1 MRRLSLLLTMLVM
14 LCGTI
19 RADGYDFYVGRVY
32 YRIILGNDMKP
43 TTNVEVVKGDE
54 KYSGDIVIPSSITV
68 NKNEYTVTRIGQDA
82 FYDCKSVTSISLPNS
97 ITSKLEVIEGRAF
110 GNCEGLTSIKIPDSV
125 TEIGQFAF
133 LQCTN
138 LKTVYM
144 GRGLKTVRYNAFGY
158 CEALERVEISDLA
171 AWCGIAFYYN
181 GSASGW
187 FGPHANPLS
196 YAGHLY
202 LNGEEVVDLV
212 IPKEVT
218 SIHGDLNFCGCVG
231 LKSVTFPDDCNVE
244 YIGAFTFQG
253 CENIKSLKL
262 NKHLKRIYECAFS
275 GCKSI
280 ESLVIP
286 DEVTLISCAAFS
298 GCSSLKELK
307 LGNALE
313 VIETGFWGPAFGGT
327 SVTEIVVPEKIK
339 NLNGFWNSKLSIVN
353 IGKTSLTE
361 ISGTGRDAILPIER
375 INITDLATFMGIKK
389 QLGGYDLYLN
399 GNLVEDL
406 TIPSSVS
413 EIGERAMQGCQRLKN
428 ITIPSHV
435 KTINDKAFNGCYYIE
450 TITFEGGSPTI
461 GKDVFGTYNNTYIIS
476 KMREPSGAPNGIINE
491 CQRRNILCVPAGCKE
506 TYGTAEGW
514 NTFRYIVEASGPEE
528 AFLDRGNLYRIYGD
542 EVTLVKG
549 GAHAYWGYYLPET
562 ATYQDKTYP
571 ITVIGGEVH
580 DGFSPDIVI
589 YAGVKQI
596 VEKVFANCTGVHTV
610 TSYIKN
616 PYAINS
622 NVFSAETKQSAI
634 LIVPYGTKAKYQS
647 TDGWKEFA
655 NIEEMDPEP
664 SEPYVVY
671 NDGTLTFYCDN
682 QRSSREGT
690 TYGLNDVVGD
700 NCPSWNVHYDTTTKV
715 VFDASFSEA
724 KPKTT
729 YRWFSNFWKI
739 TEIQGMEYL
748 NTSEVTNMG
757 HMFYMVSSLANLDV
771 SGFDT
776 RNATNMNSMFFSC
789 STLTNLDVSGFETGK
804 VTDMIDMFNNC
815 RALTSLNVSEFD
827 TRNVKNMS
835 SMLINCKA
843 LKELILG
850 SNFITTDQV
859 ACANVFSKCAV
870 LNKITFTGDIP
881 ASINS
886 EFFSLVGSAETPV
899 TLTVPEQYKSN
910 YAAKFDGNK
919 FYGGYF
925 KMSGEEINY
934 YTITLD
940 SPMRGF
946 CADCDLDFSAV
957 KDLNAYIAIDYST
970 YTRNVNLKAIS
981 DAPAGTGLLL
991 VGSPGAYRV
1000 PIVKSKSDK
1009 KKNMLKGVLGETV
1022 RVYPKEGD
1030 YTNYLFYSEGQQF
1043 ISIGYWGPYVDI
1055 SPGYIYLQVPTQ
1067 AAGDTQKISP
1077 AFGEPTVGEEPYVVY
1092 NDYTLTF
1099 YCDNQRSSRQGT
1111 TYDLNEGSN
1120 PPEWQENKESITKAV
1135 FDASFTNARPTTTSY
1150 WFWDL
1155 SSLTKIEGMNYLN
1168 TSEVTDMYSM
1178 FDGCRSLTAL
1188 DLSHFDTKNVTNM
1201 GQMFYGCNNLK
1212 SLNLSNFDTGNVTYM
1227 GFMFYLCYNLTSLDV
1242 SHFDTSKVTGM
1253 RMMFASCQNLTTL
1266 DISCFDVQSATDL
1279 SEMFAYCHGLTTLD
1293 VSKFNTENAETMGYM
1308 FKYCDNLTSLDLSS
1322 FSTRNAKDRNHET
1335 WTNYGIEGMLSG
1347 CNNLAKI
1354 AFGSGFASDDKLSCN
1369 SVFSG
1374 CDALSNVTYTG
1385 DIPTSINSTF
1395 FIGVGTANAPA
1406 TLVVPEQYKANYQAK
1421 FSGNQFYSG
1430 YFTMSNGEASGLK
1443 DGDTFT
1449 VKTVEGVEMTFKVIS
1464 AADKTCQLG
1473 DGTKA
1478 CIDTSTSGSFTI
1490 PAEVNGFRV
1499 NSVASWALYG
1509 CYGLNEIVISEG
1521 VESLMDNS
1529 IEQCNGVT
1537 SFVLPASVTSLSN
1550 TFGGVSSCLKSIKVA
1565 EGNPV
1570 YDSRNNCNAII
1581 ETASNVLR
1589 DGCVNT
1595 VIPSTVTAIGDWAM
1609 CNKNLT
1615 SISIPSSVKSIGDG
1629 ALRYNPFKTVTI
1641 PESIENVGFCAFEEC
1656 WYLEKVTI
1664 ASKKCRLEGAAFANC
1679 GMLKTVVSY
1688 LENPEAVYRNIFYNS
1703 YDGATSEDIL
1713 NDNVELYVPFGTK
1726 TIYENTNG
1734 WKNFKNIVE
1743 MNATVG
1749 DVTGDGEVTKED
1761 ITEVEAEI
1769 INPSEEYDP
1778 NKDVNHDGVVN
1789 VADIVE
1795 EVNIINSG
1803 EGTGSGQKR

>member
-1 MRRLSLLLTMLVM
+1 MLLVM

-19 RADGYDFYVGRVY
+19 SAADYDFHVGGVY
-32 YRIILGNDMKP
+32 YRVILGNDMKP
-43 TTNVEVVKGDE
+43 TTNVEVVKGDD
-54 KYSGDIVIPSSITV
+54 KYAGDIVIPSSITV
-68 NKNEYTVTRIGQDA
+68 NRIDYFVTRIGQDA
-82 FYDCKSVTSISLPNS
+82 FYDCKSVTSVSLPNT
-97 ITSKLEVIEGRAF
+97 IKSKLEIIGSRAF
-110 GNCEGLTSIKIPDSV
+110 GNCEGLTSIKIPDTV

-133 LQCTN
+133 LQCIN

-158 CEALERVEISDLA
+158 CEALERVDISDLA

-218 SIHGDLNFCGCVG
+218 SIHGDLNFCGCIG

-327 SVTEIVVPEKIK
+327 SVTEIIVPEKIK

-361 ISGTGRDAILPIER
+361 ISGAGRDAILPIER
-375 INITDLATFMGIKK
+375 INITDLGTFMGIKK

-562 ATYQDKTYP
+562 ATYQDKSYP

-580 DGFSPDIVI
+580 DGYSPDIVI
-589 YAGVKQI
+589 FSGVKQI
-596 VEKVFANCTGVHTV
+596 VEKAFANCTGVHTV

-634 LIVPYGTKAKYQS
+634 LKVPYGTKVKYQT

-671 NDGTLTFYCDN
+671 DDGTLTFYYDN
-682 QRSSREGT
+682 QRSDRQGT

-700 NCPSWNVHYDTTTKV
+700 NCPSWNRHYDTTTKV

-724 KPKTT
+724 RPKTT

-815 RALTSLNVSEFD
+815 RALTSLNISEFD

-925 KMSGEEINY
+925 
-934 YTITLD
+934 
-940 SPMRGF
+940 
-946 CADCDLDFSAV
+946 
-957 KDLNAYIAIDYST
+957 
-970 YTRNVNLKAIS
+970 NLQ
-981 DAPAGTGLLL
+981 
-991 VGSPGAYRV
+991 
-1000 PIVKSKSDK
+1000 
-1009 KKNMLKGVLGETV
+1009 
-1022 RVYPKEGD
+1022 
-1030 YTNYLFYSEGQQF
+1030 SEG
-1043 ISIGYWGPYVDI
+1043 
-1055 SPGYIYLQVPTQ
+1055 T
-1067 AAGDTQKISP
+1067 
-1077 AFGEPTVGEEPYVVY
+1077 
-1092 NDYTLTF
+1092 
-1099 YCDNQRSSRQGT
+1099 
-1111 TYDLNEGSN
+1111 
-1120 PPEWQENKESITKAV
+1120 
-1135 FDASFTNARPTTTSY
+1135 
-1150 WFWDL
+1150 
-1155 SSLTKIEGMNYLN
+1155 
-1168 TSEVTDMYSM
+1168 
-1178 FDGCRSLTAL
+1178 
-1188 DLSHFDTKNVTNM
+1188 
-1201 GQMFYGCNNLK
+1201 
-1212 SLNLSNFDTGNVTYM
+1212 
-1227 GFMFYLCYNLTSLDV
+1227 
-1242 SHFDTSKVTGM
+1242 
-1253 RMMFASCQNLTTL
+1253 
-1266 DISCFDVQSATDL
+1266 
-1279 SEMFAYCHGLTTLD
+1279 
-1293 VSKFNTENAETMGYM
+1293 
-1308 FKYCDNLTSLDLSS
+1308 
-1322 FSTRNAKDRNHET
+1322 
-1335 WTNYGIEGMLSG
+1335 
-1347 CNNLAKI
+1347 
-1354 AFGSGFASDDKLSCN
+1354 
-1369 SVFSG
+1369 
-1374 CDALSNVTYTG
+1374 
-1385 DIPTSINSTF
+1385 
-1395 FIGVGTANAPA
+1395 
-1406 TLVVPEQYKANYQAK
+1406 
-1421 FSGNQFYSG
+1421 
-1430 YFTMSNGEASGLK
+1430 SGLK
-1443 DGDTFT
+1443 DGDVFT
-1449 VKTVEGVEMTFKVIS
+1449 AKTNEGVEMTFKVIS
-1464 AADKTCQLG
+1464 AADKTCQVG
-1473 DGTKA
+1473 YGEGSEESA
-1478 CIDTSTSGSFTI
+1478 IDVNYQGMISI
-1490 PAEVNGFRV
+1490 PSKVNG
-1499 NSVASWALYG
+1499 YT
-1509 CYGLNEIVISEG
+1509 VISIAHAFPYSRKISEVRISRSVVNVDWAFTNCLG
-1521 VESLMDNS
+1521 LKSA
-1529 IEQCNGVT
+1529 IIPNGVT
-1537 SFVLPASVTSLSN
+1537 SITG
-1550 TFGGVSSCLKSIKVA
+1550 TFSGCQDIEKV
-1565 EGNPV
+1565 
-1570 YDSRNNCNAII
+1570 II
-1581 ETASNVLR
+1581 
-1589 DGCVNT
+1589 G
-1595 VIPSTVTAIGDWAM
+1595 
-1609 CNKNLT
+1609 
-1615 SISIPSSVKSIGDG
+1615 SSVVNLYDFVFNGCKKLTDVYCLSTKVPGVKYDTFDG
-1629 ALRYNPFKTVTI
+1629 F
-1641 PESIENVGFCAFEEC
+1641 
-1656 WYLEKVTI
+1656 
-1664 ASKKCRLEGAAFANC
+1664 
-1679 GMLKTVVSY
+1679 
-1688 LENPEAVYRNIFYNS
+1688 NPEN
-1703 YDGATSEDIL
+1703 ATL
-1713 NDNVELYVPFGTK
+1713 HVPVGTK
-1726 TIYENTNG
+1726 DLYRSAEG
-1734 WKNFKNIVE
+1734 WKNFKDIVE
-1743 MNATVG
+1743 IQSKEG

-1761 ITEVEAEI
+1761 ITEVEVEI
-1769 INPSEEYDP
+1769 LDPSEEYDP

-1789 VADIVE
+1789 VADVVLL
-1795 EVNIINSG
+1795 VNIINSG
-1803 EGTGSGQKR
+1803 EGSGSGYFWLGYFYPTSHNFPTLNGKEVEGIVTTYTSLDEAMAKASRTYFAGEWAVVMYPSSWGTKDDLVLLDNENKKYYKILRRDLSDFPDYTYYETTIKIVDNTTITLSTESLAKAAGATLSSQLIK

>member
-1 MRRLSLLLTMLVM
+1 MLVM

-97 ITSKLEVIEGRAF
+97 ITSKLEVIEASAF

-596 VEKVFANCTGVHTV
+596 VEKAFANCTGVHTV

-634 LIVPYGTKAKYQS
+634 LKVPYGTKAKYQS

-655 NIEEMDPEP
+655 NIEEMEPEP

-925 KMSGEEINY
+925 
-934 YTITLD
+934 TL
-940 SPMRGF
+940 
-946 CADCDLDFSAV
+946 
-957 KDLNAYIAIDYST
+957 
-970 YTRNVNLKAIS
+970 
-981 DAPAGTGLLL
+981 
-991 VGSPGAYRV
+991 
-1000 PIVKSKSDK
+1000 
-1009 KKNMLKGVLGETV
+1009 
-1022 RVYPKEGD
+1022 GD
-1030 YTNYLFYSEGQQF
+1030 
-1043 ISIGYWGPYVDI
+1043 
-1055 SPGYIYLQVPTQ
+1055 VPTVS
-1067 AAGDTQKISP
+1067 GK
-1077 AFGEPTVGEEPYVVY
+1077 PYVVY
-1092 NDYTLTF
+1092 NDGTLTF
-1099 YCDNQRSSRQGT
+1099 YCDNQRNSRKGT
-1111 TYDLNEGSN
+1111 TYDLNEG
-1120 PPEWQENKESITKAV
+1120 ENEPGWYENRGSVAKVV
-1135 FDASFTNARPTTTSY
+1135 FDSSFAEARPTTGHE
-1150 WFWDL
+1150 WFDGCI
-1155 SSLTKIEGMNYLN
+1155 SLTEIEGMEYLN
-1168 TSEVTDMYSM
+1168 TSEMTFMDEM
-1178 FDGCRSLTAL
+1178 FIFCNSLSSV
-1188 DLSHFDTKNVTNM
+1188 DLSHFDTSNVTDM
-1201 GQMFYGCNNLK
+1201 RAMFSGCSGLM
-1212 SLNLSNFDTGNVTYM
+1212 SIDL
-1227 GFMFYLCYNLTSLDV
+1227 
-1242 SHFDTSKVTGM
+1242 SHFDTQNVKNVGA
-1253 RMMFASCQNLTTL
+1253 MFYSCSSLTE
-1266 DISCFDVQSATDL
+1266 I
-1279 SEMFAYCHGLTTLD
+1279 
-1293 VSKFNTENAETMGYM
+1293 
-1308 FKYCDNLTSLDLSS
+1308 DLSS
-1322 FSTRNAKDRNHET
+1322 FDTRKAT
-1335 WTNYGIEGMLSG
+1335 TNYILRDCTNLKEVTFGQKFESSEHQWFEDAFDG
-1347 CNNLAKI
+1347 CTSIKTI
-1354 AFGSGFASDDKLSCN
+1354 KF
-1369 SVFSG
+1369 
-1374 CDALSNVTYTG
+1374 TG
-1385 DIPTSINSTF
+1385 DIPACINSKF
-1395 FIGVGTANAPA
+1395 FTGVGTSDAPA
-1406 TLVVPEQYKANYQAK
+1406 TLIVPGQYKDNYQAK
-1421 FSGNQFYSG
+1421 FDGKKFFSG
-1430 YFTMSNGEASGLK
+1430 YF
-1443 DGDTFT
+1443 
-1449 VKTVEGVEMTFKVIS
+1449 V
-1464 AADKTCQLG
+1464 
-1473 DGTKA
+1473 
-1478 CIDTSTSGSFTI
+1478 
-1490 PAEVNGFRV
+1490 
-1499 NSVASWALYG
+1499 
-1509 CYGLNEIVISEG
+1509 
-1521 VESLMDNS
+1521 
-1529 IEQCNGVT
+1529 
-1537 SFVLPASVTSLSN
+1537 
-1550 TFGGVSSCLKSIKVA
+1550 
-1565 EGNPV
+1565 
-1570 YDSRNNCNAII
+1570 
-1581 ETASNVLR
+1581 
-1589 DGCVNT
+1589 
-1595 VIPSTVTAIGDWAM
+1595 
-1609 CNKNLT
+1609 
-1615 SISIPSSVKSIGDG
+1615 
-1629 ALRYNPFKTVTI
+1629 
-1641 PESIENVGFCAFEEC
+1641 
-1656 WYLEKVTI
+1656 
-1664 ASKKCRLEGAAFANC
+1664 
-1679 GMLKTVVSY
+1679 LKTFSD
-1688 LENPEAVYRNIFYNS
+1688 
-1703 YDGATSEDIL
+1703 DG
-1713 NDNVELYVPFGTK
+1713 V
-1726 TIYENTNG
+1726 
-1734 WKNFKNIVE
+1734 
-1743 MNATVG
+1743 MN
-1749 DVTGDGEVTKED
+1749 KED
-1761 ITEVEAEI
+1761 IAEVVSEI
-1769 INPSEEYDP
+1769 LNPSGEYDP

-1789 VADIVE
+1789 VADVVE
-1795 EVNIINSG
+1795 LVNIINSG
-1803 EGTGSGQKR
+1803 EGTGSGYFWMGNYLPNSNNFPTINGKEVEGIVTTYTSLDDAMAKASRTYSAGEYAIVMYPSSWGTKDDLVFLDNENKKYYATKQKKLSDFPDYLYYESTEKIGDNTTITLSTVVAAKATGATLSSPKIQ

>member
-1 MRRLSLLLTMLVM
+1 M

-19 RADGYDFYVGRVY
+19 SAADYDFHVGGVY
-32 YRIILGNDMKP
+32 YRVILGNDMKP
-43 TTNVEVVKGDE
+43 TTNVEVVKGDD
-54 KYSGDIVIPSSITV
+54 KYAGDIVIPSSITV

-158 CEALERVEISDLA
+158 CEALERVDISDLA

-218 SIHGDLNFCGCVG
+218 SIHGDLNFYGCVG

-298 GCSSLKELK
+298 GCSSLKELT

-313 VIETGFWGPAFGGT
+313 AIETGFWGPAFGGT
-327 SVTEIVVPEKIK
+327 SVTEITVPEKIK

-596 VEKVFANCTGVHTV
+596 VEKAFANCTGVHTV

-634 LIVPYGTKAKYQS
+634 LKVPYGTKAKYQS

-655 NIEEMDPEP
+655 NIEEMEPEP

-757 HMFYMVSSLANLDV
+757 HMFYYVCNLANLDV

-776 RNATNMNSMFFSC
+776 GNVTNMNSMFFLC
-789 STLTNLDVSGFETGK
+789 KGVTDLDVSGFDTGK
-804 VTDMIDMFNNC
+804 VTDMVNMFSNCTELTNIIMGSQFTSDESTRIDALFANC
-815 RALTSLNVSEFD
+815 
-827 TRNVKNMS
+827 
-835 SMLINCKA
+835 
-843 LKELILG
+843 
-850 SNFITTDQV
+850 
-859 ACANVFSKCAV
+859 SK
-870 LNKITFTGDIP
+870 
-881 ASINS
+881 
-886 EFFSLVGSAETPV
+886 
-899 TLTVPEQYKSN
+899 
-910 YAAKFDGNK
+910 
-919 FYGGYF
+919 
-925 KMSGEEINY
+925 
-934 YTITLD
+934 
-940 SPMRGF
+940 
-946 CADCDLDFSAV
+946 
-957 KDLNAYIAIDYST
+957 
-970 YTRNVNLKAIS
+970 
-981 DAPAGTGLLL
+981 
-991 VGSPGAYRV
+991 
-1000 PIVKSKSDK
+1000 
-1009 KKNMLKGVLGETV
+1009 
-1022 RVYPKEGD
+1022 
-1030 YTNYLFYSEGQQF
+1030 
-1043 ISIGYWGPYVDI
+1043 
-1055 SPGYIYLQVPTQ
+1055 
-1067 AAGDTQKISP
+1067 
-1077 AFGEPTVGEEPYVVY
+1077 
-1092 NDYTLTF
+1092 
-1099 YCDNQRSSRQGT
+1099 
-1111 TYDLNEGSN
+1111 
-1120 PPEWQENKESITKAV
+1120 
-1135 FDASFTNARPTTTSY
+1135 
-1150 WFWDL
+1150 
-1155 SSLTKIEGMNYLN
+1155 
-1168 TSEVTDMYSM
+1168 
-1178 FDGCRSLTAL
+1178 
-1188 DLSHFDTKNVTNM
+1188 
-1201 GQMFYGCNNLK
+1201 
-1212 SLNLSNFDTGNVTYM
+1212 
-1227 GFMFYLCYNLTSLDV
+1227 LC
-1242 SHFDTSKVTGM
+1242 KVT
-1253 RMMFASCQNLTTL
+1253 F
-1266 DISCFDVQSATDL
+1266 I
-1279 SEMFAYCHGLTTLD
+1279 
-1293 VSKFNTENAETMGYM
+1293 
-1308 FKYCDNLTSLDLSS
+1308 
-1322 FSTRNAKDRNHET
+1322 
-1335 WTNYGIEGMLSG
+1335 
-1347 CNNLAKI
+1347 
-1354 AFGSGFASDDKLSCN
+1354 
-1369 SVFSG
+1369 
-1374 CDALSNVTYTG
+1374 G
-1385 DIPTSINSTF
+1385 DIPTSINSKF
-1395 FIGVGTANAPA
+1395 FNGVGTAVAPA
-1406 TLVVPEQYKANYQAK
+1406 TLVVPEQYEANFQAK
-1421 FSGNQFYSG
+1421 FDGNMFYGG
-1430 YFTMSNGEASGLK
+1430 YFTLA
-1443 DGDTFT
+1443 
-1449 VKTVEGVEMTFKVIS
+1449 GVEFK
-1464 AADKTCQLG
+1464 KG
-1473 DGTKA
+1473 D
-1478 CIDTSTSGSFTI
+1478 
-1490 PAEVNGFRV
+1490 
-1499 NSVASWALYG
+1499 
-1509 CYGLNEIVISEG
+1509 LN
-1521 VESLMDNS
+1521 
-1529 IEQCNGVT
+1529 
-1537 SFVLPASVTSLSN
+1537 F
-1550 TFGGVSSCLKSIKVA
+1550 
-1565 EGNPV
+1565 
-1570 YDSRNNCNAII
+1570 
-1581 ETASNVLR
+1581 
-1589 DGCVNT
+1589 
-1595 VIPSTVTAIGDWAM
+1595 
-1609 CNKNLT
+1609 
-1615 SISIPSSVKSIGDG
+1615 
-1629 ALRYNPFKTVTI
+1629 
-1641 PESIENVGFCAFEEC
+1641 
-1656 WYLEKVTI
+1656 
-1664 ASKKCRLEGAAFANC
+1664 
-1679 GMLKTVVSY
+1679 
-1688 LENPEAVYRNIFYNS
+1688 
-1703 YDGATSEDIL
+1703 
-1713 NDNVELYVPFGTK
+1713 
-1726 TIYENTNG
+1726 
-1734 WKNFKNIVE
+1734 
-1743 MNATVG
+1743 
-1749 DVTGDGEVTKED
+1749 DGEVSDDDLEKMVRL
-1761 ITEVEAEI
+1761 IILGMYEA
-1769 INPSEEYDP
+1769 NADL
-1778 NKDVNHDGVVN
+1778 NGDGVVN

-1795 EVNIINSG
+1795 LVKIINSDN
-1803 EGTGSGQKR
+1803 GTGSGYFWMGNYMPKSNTFPTINGKEVEGIVTTYTSLDDAMAKASRTYSAGEYAIVMYPLSWGVKDDLVFLDSANKKYYATKQKNLPDFPDYLYYESTDKIGANATITLSTESLAKAAGATLSSLLIK

>member
-1 MRRLSLLLTMLVM
+1 MLVM
-14 LCGTI
+14 LCGI
-19 RADGYDFYVGRVY
+19 ISAADYDFHVGGVY
-32 YRIILGNDMKP
+32 YSIIP
-43 TTNVEVVKGDE
+43 STTNLTVVSGDE
-54 KYSGDIVIPSSITV
+54 KYTGDIVIPSGITV
-68 NKNEYTVTRIGQDA
+68 SNIEYTVTRIGHDS
-82 FYDCKSVTSISLPNS
+82 FSECPDLTSITFPSGINC
-97 ITSKLEVIEGRAF
+97 KLEVIESNAF
-110 GNCEGLTSIKIPDSV
+110 QNCKSITSLVIPNTV
-125 TEIGQFAF
+125 TLIDAYAF
-133 LQCTN
+133 LGCSS
-138 LKTVYM
+138 LKRVNI
-144 GRGLKTVRYNAFGY
+144 GSGIKKIGNAAFNY
-158 CEALERVEISDLA
+158 CSSIERVDISDLSFWYDIDFVQYPGGYLA
-171 AWCGIAFYYN
+171 T
-181 GSASGW
+181 S
-187 FGPHANPLS
+187 NPLY
-196 YAGHLY
+196 YAKHLY
-202 LNGEEVVDLV
+202 LNGEEVTELNVPNELTQIKPRAFYNCEGLTSV
-212 IPKEVT
+212 YISNSSNVT
-218 SIHGDLNFCGCVG
+218 SIGESAFY
-231 LKSVTFPDDCNVE
+231 DCK
-244 YIGAFTFQG
+244 
-253 CENIKSLKL
+253 NIASIKL
-262 NKHLKRIYECAFS
+262 NKELKEIKTSAFS

-286 DEVTLISCAAFS
+286 DEVTLISSAAFS
-298 GCSSLKELK
+298 GCSSLKELT

-549 GAHAYWGYYLPET
+549 GAHAYWNYYLPEK
-562 ATYQDKTYP
+562 ATYQEKTYP
-571 ITVIGGEVH
+571 ITAIDCVVYEGY
-580 DGFSPDIVI
+580 SPDIVI
-589 YAGVKQI
+589 YAPIKSI
-596 VEKVFANCTGVHTV
+596 AEKAFASCTGVNSV
-610 TSYIKN
+610 KSYIKE
-616 PYAINS
+616 PFAINS
-622 NVFSAETKQSAI
+622 NVFTEELKQSI
-634 LIVPYGTKAKYQS
+634 TLLVPYGTKAKYQV

-655 NIEEMDPEP
+655 SIKEMEPEP

-682 QRSSREGT
+682 QRSSR
-690 TYGLNDVVGD
+690 
-700 NCPSWNVHYDTTTKV
+700 
-715 VFDASFSEA
+715 
-724 KPKTT
+724 
-729 YRWFSNFWKI
+729 
-739 TEIQGMEYL
+739 QG
-748 NTSEVTNMG
+748 V
-757 HMFYMVSSLANLDV
+757 
-771 SGFDT
+771 
-776 RNATNMNSMFFSC
+776 
-789 STLTNLDVSGFETGK
+789 
-804 VTDMIDMFNNC
+804 
-815 RALTSLNVSEFD
+815 
-827 TRNVKNMS
+827 
-835 SMLINCKA
+835 
-843 LKELILG
+843 
-850 SNFITTDQV
+850 
-859 ACANVFSKCAV
+859 
-870 LNKITFTGDIP
+870 
-881 ASINS
+881 
-886 EFFSLVGSAETPV
+886 
-899 TLTVPEQYKSN
+899 
-910 YAAKFDGNK
+910 
-919 FYGGYF
+919 
-925 KMSGEEINY
+925 
-934 YTITLD
+934 
-940 SPMRGF
+940 
-946 CADCDLDFSAV
+946 
-957 KDLNAYIAIDYST
+957 
-970 YTRNVNLKAIS
+970 
-981 DAPAGTGLLL
+981 
-991 VGSPGAYRV
+991 
-1000 PIVKSKSDK
+1000 
-1009 KKNMLKGVLGETV
+1009 
-1022 RVYPKEGD
+1022 
-1030 YTNYLFYSEGQQF
+1030 
-1043 ISIGYWGPYVDI
+1043 
-1055 SPGYIYLQVPTQ
+1055 
-1067 AAGDTQKISP
+1067 
-1077 AFGEPTVGEEPYVVY
+1077 
-1092 NDYTLTF
+1092 
-1099 YCDNQRSSRQGT
+1099 

-1178 FDGCRSLTAL
+1178 FDGCHSLTAL

-1789 VADIVE
+1789 VVDIVE

-1803 EGTGSGQKR
+1803 EGTGSGYFWMGNYFPNSNNFPTINGKEVEGIVTTYTSLDDAMAKASRTYSAGEYAIVMYPSSWGTKDDLVFLDSENKKYYATKQKKLSDFPDYLYYESTEKIGDNTTITLSTVVAAKATGATLSSPKIQ

>member
-1 MRRLSLLLTMLVM
+1 M

-19 RADGYDFYVGRVY
+19 SAADYDFHVGGVY
-32 YRIILGNDMKP
+32 YRVILGNDMKP
-43 TTNVEVVKGDE
+43 TTNVEVVKGDD
-54 KYSGDIVIPSSITV
+54 KYAGDIVIPSSITV
-68 NKNEYTVTRIGQDA
+68 NKNEYTVTKIGQDA

-158 CEALERVEISDLA
+158 CEALERVDISDLA

-218 SIHGDLNFCGCVG
+218 SIHGDLNFYGCVG

-298 GCSSLKELK
+298 GCSSLKELT

-313 VIETGFWGPAFGGT
+313 AIETGFWGPAFGGT
-327 SVTEIVVPEKIK
+327 SVTEITVPEKIK

-596 VEKVFANCTGVHTV
+596 VEKAFANCTGVHTV

-634 LIVPYGTKAKYQS
+634 LKVPYGTKAKYQS

-655 NIEEMDPEP
+655 NIEEMEPEP

-757 HMFYMVSSLANLDV
+757 HMFYYVCNLANLDV

-776 RNATNMNSMFFSC
+776 GNVTNMNSMFFLC
-789 STLTNLDVSGFETGK
+789 KGVTDLDVSGFDTGK
-804 VTDMIDMFNNC
+804 VTDMVNMFSNCTELTNIIMGSQFTSDESTRIDALFANC
-815 RALTSLNVSEFD
+815 
-827 TRNVKNMS
+827 
-835 SMLINCKA
+835 
-843 LKELILG
+843 
-850 SNFITTDQV
+850 
-859 ACANVFSKCAV
+859 SK
-870 LNKITFTGDIP
+870 
-881 ASINS
+881 
-886 EFFSLVGSAETPV
+886 
-899 TLTVPEQYKSN
+899 
-910 YAAKFDGNK
+910 
-919 FYGGYF
+919 
-925 KMSGEEINY
+925 
-934 YTITLD
+934 
-940 SPMRGF
+940 
-946 CADCDLDFSAV
+946 
-957 KDLNAYIAIDYST
+957 
-970 YTRNVNLKAIS
+970 
-981 DAPAGTGLLL
+981 
-991 VGSPGAYRV
+991 
-1000 PIVKSKSDK
+1000 
-1009 KKNMLKGVLGETV
+1009 
-1022 RVYPKEGD
+1022 
-1030 YTNYLFYSEGQQF
+1030 
-1043 ISIGYWGPYVDI
+1043 
-1055 SPGYIYLQVPTQ
+1055 
-1067 AAGDTQKISP
+1067 
-1077 AFGEPTVGEEPYVVY
+1077 
-1092 NDYTLTF
+1092 
-1099 YCDNQRSSRQGT
+1099 
-1111 TYDLNEGSN
+1111 
-1120 PPEWQENKESITKAV
+1120 
-1135 FDASFTNARPTTTSY
+1135 
-1150 WFWDL
+1150 
-1155 SSLTKIEGMNYLN
+1155 
-1168 TSEVTDMYSM
+1168 
-1178 FDGCRSLTAL
+1178 
-1188 DLSHFDTKNVTNM
+1188 
-1201 GQMFYGCNNLK
+1201 
-1212 SLNLSNFDTGNVTYM
+1212 
-1227 GFMFYLCYNLTSLDV
+1227 LC
-1242 SHFDTSKVTGM
+1242 KVT
-1253 RMMFASCQNLTTL
+1253 F
-1266 DISCFDVQSATDL
+1266 I
-1279 SEMFAYCHGLTTLD
+1279 
-1293 VSKFNTENAETMGYM
+1293 
-1308 FKYCDNLTSLDLSS
+1308 
-1322 FSTRNAKDRNHET
+1322 
-1335 WTNYGIEGMLSG
+1335 
-1347 CNNLAKI
+1347 
-1354 AFGSGFASDDKLSCN
+1354 
-1369 SVFSG
+1369 
-1374 CDALSNVTYTG
+1374 G
-1385 DIPTSINSTF
+1385 DIPTSINSKF
-1395 FIGVGTANAPA
+1395 FNGVGTAVAPA
-1406 TLVVPEQYKANYQAK
+1406 TLVVPEQYEANFQAK
-1421 FSGNQFYSG
+1421 FDGNMFYGG
-1430 YFTMSNGEASGLK
+1430 YFTLA
-1443 DGDTFT
+1443 
-1449 VKTVEGVEMTFKVIS
+1449 GVEFK
-1464 AADKTCQLG
+1464 KG
-1473 DGTKA
+1473 D
-1478 CIDTSTSGSFTI
+1478 
-1490 PAEVNGFRV
+1490 
-1499 NSVASWALYG
+1499 
-1509 CYGLNEIVISEG
+1509 LN
-1521 VESLMDNS
+1521 
-1529 IEQCNGVT
+1529 
-1537 SFVLPASVTSLSN
+1537 F
-1550 TFGGVSSCLKSIKVA
+1550 
-1565 EGNPV
+1565 
-1570 YDSRNNCNAII
+1570 
-1581 ETASNVLR
+1581 
-1589 DGCVNT
+1589 
-1595 VIPSTVTAIGDWAM
+1595 
-1609 CNKNLT
+1609 
-1615 SISIPSSVKSIGDG
+1615 
-1629 ALRYNPFKTVTI
+1629 
-1641 PESIENVGFCAFEEC
+1641 
-1656 WYLEKVTI
+1656 
-1664 ASKKCRLEGAAFANC
+1664 
-1679 GMLKTVVSY
+1679 
-1688 LENPEAVYRNIFYNS
+1688 
-1703 YDGATSEDIL
+1703 
-1713 NDNVELYVPFGTK
+1713 
-1726 TIYENTNG
+1726 
-1734 WKNFKNIVE
+1734 
-1743 MNATVG
+1743 
-1749 DVTGDGEVTKED
+1749 DGEVSDDDLEKMVRL
-1761 ITEVEAEI
+1761 IILGMYEA
-1769 INPSEEYDP
+1769 NADL
-1778 NKDVNHDGVVN
+1778 NGDGVVN

-1795 EVNIINSG
+1795 LVKIINSDN
-1803 EGTGSGQKR
+1803 GTGSGYFWMGNYMPKSNTFPTINGKEVEGIVTTYTSLDDAMAKASRTYSAGEYAIVMYPLSWGVKDDLVFLDSANKKYYATKQKNLPDFPDYLYYESTDKIGANATITLSTESLAKAAGATLSSLLIK

>member
-1 MRRLSLLLTMLVM
+1 M

-19 RADGYDFYVGRVY
+19 SAADYDFHVGGVY
-32 YRIILGNDMKP
+32 YRVILGNDMKP
-43 TTNVEVVKGDE
+43 TTNVEVVKGDD
-54 KYSGDIVIPSSITV
+54 KYAGDIVIPSSITV

-158 CEALERVEISDLA
+158 CEALERVDISDLA

-218 SIHGDLNFCGCVG
+218 SIHGDLNFYGCVG

-298 GCSSLKELK
+298 GCSSLKELT

-313 VIETGFWGPAFGGT
+313 TIETGFWGPAFGGT
-327 SVTEIVVPEKIK
+327 SVTEITVPEKIK

-596 VEKVFANCTGVHTV
+596 VEKAFANCTGVHTV

-634 LIVPYGTKAKYQS
+634 LKVPYGTKAKYQS

-757 HMFYMVSSLANLDV
+757 HMFYYVCNLASLDV

-776 RNATNMNSMFFSC
+776 GNVTNMNSMFFLC
-789 STLTNLDVSGFETGK
+789 KGVTDLDVSGFDTGK
-804 VTDMIDMFNNC
+804 VTDMVNMFSNCTELTNIIMGSQFTSDESTRIDALFANC
-815 RALTSLNVSEFD
+815 
-827 TRNVKNMS
+827 
-835 SMLINCKA
+835 
-843 LKELILG
+843 
-850 SNFITTDQV
+850 
-859 ACANVFSKCAV
+859 SK
-870 LNKITFTGDIP
+870 
-881 ASINS
+881 
-886 EFFSLVGSAETPV
+886 
-899 TLTVPEQYKSN
+899 
-910 YAAKFDGNK
+910 
-919 FYGGYF
+919 
-925 KMSGEEINY
+925 
-934 YTITLD
+934 
-940 SPMRGF
+940 
-946 CADCDLDFSAV
+946 
-957 KDLNAYIAIDYST
+957 
-970 YTRNVNLKAIS
+970 
-981 DAPAGTGLLL
+981 
-991 VGSPGAYRV
+991 
-1000 PIVKSKSDK
+1000 
-1009 KKNMLKGVLGETV
+1009 
-1022 RVYPKEGD
+1022 
-1030 YTNYLFYSEGQQF
+1030 
-1043 ISIGYWGPYVDI
+1043 
-1055 SPGYIYLQVPTQ
+1055 
-1067 AAGDTQKISP
+1067 
-1077 AFGEPTVGEEPYVVY
+1077 
-1092 NDYTLTF
+1092 
-1099 YCDNQRSSRQGT
+1099 
-1111 TYDLNEGSN
+1111 
-1120 PPEWQENKESITKAV
+1120 
-1135 FDASFTNARPTTTSY
+1135 
-1150 WFWDL
+1150 
-1155 SSLTKIEGMNYLN
+1155 
-1168 TSEVTDMYSM
+1168 
-1178 FDGCRSLTAL
+1178 
-1188 DLSHFDTKNVTNM
+1188 
-1201 GQMFYGCNNLK
+1201 
-1212 SLNLSNFDTGNVTYM
+1212 
-1227 GFMFYLCYNLTSLDV
+1227 LC
-1242 SHFDTSKVTGM
+1242 KVT
-1253 RMMFASCQNLTTL
+1253 F
-1266 DISCFDVQSATDL
+1266 I
-1279 SEMFAYCHGLTTLD
+1279 
-1293 VSKFNTENAETMGYM
+1293 
-1308 FKYCDNLTSLDLSS
+1308 
-1322 FSTRNAKDRNHET
+1322 
-1335 WTNYGIEGMLSG
+1335 
-1347 CNNLAKI
+1347 
-1354 AFGSGFASDDKLSCN
+1354 
-1369 SVFSG
+1369 
-1374 CDALSNVTYTG
+1374 G
-1385 DIPTSINSTF
+1385 DIPTSINSKF
-1395 FIGVGTANAPA
+1395 FNGVGTAVAPA
-1406 TLVVPEQYKANYQAK
+1406 TLVVPEQYEANFQAK
-1421 FSGNQFYSG
+1421 FDGNMFYGG
-1430 YFTMSNGEASGLK
+1430 YFTLA
-1443 DGDTFT
+1443 
-1449 VKTVEGVEMTFKVIS
+1449 GVEFK
-1464 AADKTCQLG
+1464 KG
-1473 DGTKA
+1473 D
-1478 CIDTSTSGSFTI
+1478 
-1490 PAEVNGFRV
+1490 
-1499 NSVASWALYG
+1499 
-1509 CYGLNEIVISEG
+1509 LN
-1521 VESLMDNS
+1521 
-1529 IEQCNGVT
+1529 
-1537 SFVLPASVTSLSN
+1537 F
-1550 TFGGVSSCLKSIKVA
+1550 
-1565 EGNPV
+1565 
-1570 YDSRNNCNAII
+1570 
-1581 ETASNVLR
+1581 
-1589 DGCVNT
+1589 
-1595 VIPSTVTAIGDWAM
+1595 
-1609 CNKNLT
+1609 
-1615 SISIPSSVKSIGDG
+1615 
-1629 ALRYNPFKTVTI
+1629 
-1641 PESIENVGFCAFEEC
+1641 
-1656 WYLEKVTI
+1656 
-1664 ASKKCRLEGAAFANC
+1664 
-1679 GMLKTVVSY
+1679 
-1688 LENPEAVYRNIFYNS
+1688 
-1703 YDGATSEDIL
+1703 
-1713 NDNVELYVPFGTK
+1713 
-1726 TIYENTNG
+1726 
-1734 WKNFKNIVE
+1734 
-1743 MNATVG
+1743 
-1749 DVTGDGEVTKED
+1749 DGEVSDDDLEKMVRL
-1761 ITEVEAEI
+1761 IILGMYEA
-1769 INPSEEYDP
+1769 NADL
-1778 NKDVNHDGVVN
+1778 NGDGVVN

-1795 EVNIINSG
+1795 LVKIINSDN
-1803 EGTGSGQKR
+1803 GTGSGYFWMGNYMPKSNTFPTINGKEVEGIVTTYTSLDDAMAKASRTYSAGEYAIVMYPLSWGVKDDLVFLDSANKKYYATKQKNLPDFPDYLYYESTDKIGANATITLSTESLAKAAGATLSSLLIK

>member
-1 MRRLSLLLTMLVM
+1 MLVM

-596 VEKVFANCTGVHTV
+596 VEKAFANCTGVHTV

-634 LIVPYGTKAKYQS
+634 LKVPYGTKAKYQS

-671 NDGTLTFYCDN
+671 NNGTLTFYYDN
-682 QRSSREGT
+682 QRSSRTGT
-690 TYGLNDVVGD
+690 TYDLNEG
-700 NCPSWNVHYDTTTKV
+700 NERPGWSEYSQAQTITKA
-715 VFDASFSEA
+715 VFDASFADARPTS
-724 KPKTT
+724 TCS
-729 YRWFSNFWKI
+729 WFFGFTNLTDIEGIS
-739 TEIQGMEYL
+739 YL
-748 NTSEVTNMG
+748 NTSNATIMSY
-757 HMFYMVSSLANLDV
+757 MFYDC
-771 SGFDT
+771 SG
-776 RNATNMNSMFFSC
+776 
-789 STLTNLDVSGFETGK
+789 LTNLDVSGFSTSN
-804 VTDMIDMFNNC
+804 VTDMGSMFSGC
-815 RALTSLNVSEFD
+815 SSLTSLDVSGFNTSKVTAMNGLFNSCSSLTSLDVSGFNTSNV
-827 TRNVKNMS
+827 TGMS
-835 SMLINCKA
+835 SMFSWCSSLESLDVSGFNTSNVTNMNSMFYVCSSLTNLDVSGFNTSNVIDLSYMFNGCSSLTSLDVSSFKASPYINGMFGGCSGLTNLIIGSQFTSDESTYMDALFANCIK
-843 LKELILG
+843 LCK
-850 SNFITTDQV
+850 V
-859 ACANVFSKCAV
+859 
-870 LNKITFTGDIP
+870 TFTSDIP
-881 ASINS
+881 ASINNM
-886 EFFSLVGSAETPV
+886 FFDGVGTADAPA
-899 TLTVPEQYKSN
+899 TLNVPEQYKAN

-925 KMSGEEINY
+925 QLSGSDVNPPIAEAEPYAVYNDGILTFYCDNQRSRWTGTTYDLNEGSNKPGWLEQKENITKAVFDASFANARPTSTSQWFNQCGSLVEINGIENLNTSEVLYMAGMFYHCSSLNSLDVSHFDTSKAKAMHVMFSGCSSLTSLNLGNFNTQNVVNMGEMFSDCTKLTALVISSFDTSNTKYMEGMFYNCSSLQRLDLQSFDTRKVKQSNGLDILFRDCISLKQLSFGAYFVSSDEIDCSNIFYGCNSLETITFVGDIPASINSQFFSGVGTAKVPAILVVPEEYQANYESKFVDGIFYGGYFALSGSGENPPVV
-934 YTITLD
+934 D
-940 SPMRGF
+940 
-946 CADCDLDFSAV
+946 
-957 KDLNAYIAIDYST
+957 
-970 YTRNVNLKAIS
+970 
-981 DAPAGTGLLL
+981 
-991 VGSPGAYRV
+991 
-1000 PIVKSKSDK
+1000 
-1009 KKNMLKGVLGETV
+1009 GV
-1022 RVYPKEGD
+1022 
-1030 YTNYLFYSEGQQF
+1030 
-1043 ISIGYWGPYVDI
+1043 
-1055 SPGYIYLQVPTQ
+1055 
-1067 AAGDTQKISP
+1067 
-1077 AFGEPTVGEEPYVVY
+1077 PYVVY
-1092 NDYTLTF
+1092 NDGTLTF
-1099 YCDNQRSSRQGT
+1099 YCDNQRSSRLGT
-1111 TYDLNEGSN
+1111 TYDLNVGEEE
-1120 PPEWQENKESITKAV
+1120 PAWYENRSSVTKVV
-1135 FDASFTNARPTTTSY
+1135 FDSSFASARPTTGHE
-1150 WFWDL
+1150 WFDGCI
-1155 SSLTKIEGMNYLN
+1155 SLTEIEGMEYLN
-1168 TSEVTDMYSM
+1168 TSEMTFMDEM
-1178 FDGCRSLTAL
+1178 FFFCNSLSSV
-1188 DLSHFDTKNVTNM
+1188 DLSHFDTSNVTDMRAMFSGCSGLMSVDLSHFDTPNVKNV
-1201 GQMFYGCNNLK
+1201 GAMFYSCS
-1212 SLNLSNFDTGNVTYM
+1212 SLTEIDLSNFDT
-1227 GFMFYLCYNLTSLDV
+1227 
-1242 SHFDTSKVTGM
+1242 SK
-1253 RMMFASCQNLTTL
+1253 
-1266 DISCFDVQSATDL
+1266 AT
-1279 SEMFAYCHGLTTLD
+1279 
-1293 VSKFNTENAETMGYM
+1293 
-1308 FKYCDNLTSLDLSS
+1308 
-1322 FSTRNAKDRNHET
+1322 
-1335 WTNYGIEGMLSG
+1335 TNYLFRDCTNLREVTFGQKFESSEHQWFVDAFDG
-1347 CNNLAKI
+1347 CTSIKTI
-1354 AFGSGFASDDKLSCN
+1354 KF
-1369 SVFSG
+1369 
-1374 CDALSNVTYTG
+1374 TG
-1385 DIPTSINSTF
+1385 DIPACINSKF
-1395 FIGVGTANAPA
+1395 FTGVGTSDAPA
-1406 TLVVPEQYKANYQAK
+1406 TLIVPGQYKDNYQAK
-1421 FSGNQFYSG
+1421 FDGKKFFSG
-1430 YFTMSNGEASGLK
+1430 YF
-1443 DGDTFT
+1443 
-1449 VKTVEGVEMTFKVIS
+1449 V
-1464 AADKTCQLG
+1464 
-1473 DGTKA
+1473 
-1478 CIDTSTSGSFTI
+1478 
-1490 PAEVNGFRV
+1490 
-1499 NSVASWALYG
+1499 
-1509 CYGLNEIVISEG
+1509 
-1521 VESLMDNS
+1521 
-1529 IEQCNGVT
+1529 
-1537 SFVLPASVTSLSN
+1537 
-1550 TFGGVSSCLKSIKVA
+1550 
-1565 EGNPV
+1565 
-1570 YDSRNNCNAII
+1570 
-1581 ETASNVLR
+1581 
-1589 DGCVNT
+1589 
-1595 VIPSTVTAIGDWAM
+1595 
-1609 CNKNLT
+1609 
-1615 SISIPSSVKSIGDG
+1615 
-1629 ALRYNPFKTVTI
+1629 
-1641 PESIENVGFCAFEEC
+1641 
-1656 WYLEKVTI
+1656 
-1664 ASKKCRLEGAAFANC
+1664 
-1679 GMLKTVVSY
+1679 LKTFSD
-1688 LENPEAVYRNIFYNS
+1688 
-1703 YDGATSEDIL
+1703 DG
-1713 NDNVELYVPFGTK
+1713 V
-1726 TIYENTNG
+1726 
-1734 WKNFKNIVE
+1734 
-1743 MNATVG
+1743 MN
-1749 DVTGDGEVTKED
+1749 KED
-1761 ITEVEAEI
+1761 IAEVVSEI
-1769 INPSEEYDP
+1769 LNPSEEYDP

-1789 VADIVE
+1789 VADVVE
-1795 EVNIINSG
+1795 LVNIINSG
-1803 EGTGSGQKR
+1803 EGTGSGYFWMGNYFPNSNNFPTINGKEVEGIVTTYTSLGEAMAKASRTYFAGEWAVVMYPSSWGTKDDLVFLDSENKKYYATKQKKLSDFPDYLYYESTEKIGDNTTITLSTVVAAKATGATLSSPKIQ